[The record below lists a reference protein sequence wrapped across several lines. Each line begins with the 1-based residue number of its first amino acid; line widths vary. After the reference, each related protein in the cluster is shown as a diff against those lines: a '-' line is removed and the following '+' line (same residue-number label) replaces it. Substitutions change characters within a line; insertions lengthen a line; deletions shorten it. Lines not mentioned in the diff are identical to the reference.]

1 MFVMWEVND
10 QLRHATDMQDGKV
23 VDCWTSILVTQRSL
37 NGELVNH
44 DYLLIFNS
52 ISMW

>member
-1 MFVMWEVND
+1 MFVMWKVND
-10 QLRHATDMQDGKV
+10 QLRHATDMQEV

-37 NGELVNH
+37 NGELVNR